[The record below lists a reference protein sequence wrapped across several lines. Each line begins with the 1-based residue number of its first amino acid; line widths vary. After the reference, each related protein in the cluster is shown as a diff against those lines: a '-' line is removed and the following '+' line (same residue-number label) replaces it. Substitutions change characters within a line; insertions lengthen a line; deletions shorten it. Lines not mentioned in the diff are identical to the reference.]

1 MFLLRKLFLRVFMQK
16 SFTERHKKVFAFIE
30 KHFLSSENSTKPS
43 LEGNHDRKKKKK
55 CLGIEVQG
63 PKNLKLK
70 CCGGVP

>member
-1 MFLLRKLFLRVFMQK
+1 MTNSTFLKYVSFEKIVFE
-16 SFTERHKKVFAFIE
+16 SIHAKVFFNE